1 VVHFYVLGEGIA
13 MRYLLLS
20 LLFIFTIPSFTSA
33 GFREV
38 FAKEFLTTPWAGEQV
53 ERNACIDCHSS
64 ENMKPALQGIVD
76 QWKSSWHAQN
86 AIYCHDCHGGDP
98 DDASLAMAR
107 HERGFMGKPG
117 YEDIPEFCG
126 KCHVAILKHYQESGH
141 SKALKNPTRRGPNC
155 IICHGSH
162 NIQKASINIINEQRC
177 TQCHTYERAKE
188 IKQVLFLTEKK
199 ITNIDKDLMRLRD
212 MGVYAGK
219 EEKELFRTHV
229 DFRTIFHEVN
239 VNLIRNRTDEFS
251 RKLGLIEDEIKS
263 IFHELDSR
271 RNFSAFLMI
280 LFAGMG
286 IVVFLLS
293 QISDD

>member
-1 VVHFYVLGEGIA
+1 
-13 MRYLLLS
+13 MRYLFLS
-20 LLFIFTIPSFTSA
+20 LLIIFAIPSFTTA
-33 GFREV
+33 GFRED
-38 FAKEFLTTPWAGEQV
+38 FAKEFLTTPWAGKQV

-64 ENMKPALQGIVD
+64 KNIKPAFRGIVD

-86 AIYCHDCHGGDP
+86 AIFCHDCHGGDP
-98 DDASLAMAR
+98 DDASLAMTR

-126 KCHVAILKHYQESGH
+126 KCHVAILNHYRESGH
-141 SKALKNPTRRGPNC
+141 SKALKNPDRRGPNC
-155 IICHGSH
+155 VICHGSH

-188 IKQVLFLTEKK
+188 IKQALFLTEKK
-199 ITNIDKDLMRLRD
+199 ITDLDNDLMRLRD
-212 MGVYAGK
+212 LGVYAGK

-239 VNLIRNRTDEFS
+239 ATLIKNRTDEFS
-251 RKLGLIEDEIKS
+251 RKLGVIEDEIKN
-263 IFHELDSR
+263 IFHELDFR

-293 QISDD
+293 KMPED